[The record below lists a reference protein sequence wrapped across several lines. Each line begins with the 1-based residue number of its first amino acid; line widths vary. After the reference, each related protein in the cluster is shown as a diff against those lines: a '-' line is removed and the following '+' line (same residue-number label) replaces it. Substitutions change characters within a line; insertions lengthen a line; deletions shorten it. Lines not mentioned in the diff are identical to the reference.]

1 MYIHSIYMSDIISVR
16 VPKELR
22 EKMRKF
28 SYVNW
33 SEVVR
38 EAIKMRIE
46 VEERRQ
52 RKVRAARDMDRIRDK
67 ILRLYGATN
76 YDSSEVIR
84 YWRELRR

>member
-1 MYIHSIYMSDIISVR
+1 MSEMISIR

-28 SYVNW
+28 SHVNW
-33 SEVVR
+33 SEVIR
-38 EAIKMRIE
+38 KAIKTRIE
-46 VEERRQ
+46 IEEKKQRR
-52 RKVRAARDMDRIRDK
+52 VRAAKDMDRIRDR
-67 ILRLYGATN
+67 ILRSYGATN

>member
-1 MYIHSIYMSDIISVR
+1 MYIRCIYMSDIISVR

-33 SEVVR
+33 SEVIR

-52 RKVRAARDMDRIRDK
+52 RKVRAARDMDRIRNK
-67 ILRLYGATN
+67 ILQLYGTTN

-84 YWRELRR
+84 YWRELRE

>member
-67 ILRLYGATN
+67 ILRLYGTTN

>member
-1 MYIHSIYMSDIISVR
+1 MGDIISIR

-22 EKMRKF
+22 EKMKEF

-38 EAIKMRIE
+38 EAIRTRIE
-46 VEERRQ
+46 IEERKQ
-52 RKVRAARDMDRIRDK
+52 RKIRAAKDMDRIRNR
-67 ILRLYGATN
+67 ILRLYGVTD

-84 YWRELRR
+84 YWRELRK